1 MPKTLRA
8 TALVCLATMCAATG
22 PVAAR
27 GSQAATPN
35 VGLANAPDAY
45 VSFGGTTLRY
55 REAGRGTPILFVHG
69 YAGQLESWIGV
80 ADALVATHRVIAFD
94 LRGFGKSTKS
104 GNADQYG
111 AAMSLDILRLLDHL
125 GVSQVHIVGHS
136 LGALVAA
143 SAVARDRTRF
153 MSATLVAGPLYADSA
168 VAERDVRP
176 WLAQLEA
183 GQGLTKFLEWLF
195 PGQPQAAI
203 ASMNAGLMNAND
215 PSSLIAV
222 MRSVPQLTTP
232 ATALAGI
239 PSLLVVGTADPLEP
253 LSKAFIAAGGST
265 RLIEVRGADHI
276 SVVGS
281 PELLR
286 GLQELLQRAE
296 PLRPA
301 A

>member
-1 MPKTLRA
+1 
-8 TALVCLATMCAATG
+8 
-22 PVAAR
+22 
-27 GSQAATPN
+27 
-35 VGLANAPDAY
+35 